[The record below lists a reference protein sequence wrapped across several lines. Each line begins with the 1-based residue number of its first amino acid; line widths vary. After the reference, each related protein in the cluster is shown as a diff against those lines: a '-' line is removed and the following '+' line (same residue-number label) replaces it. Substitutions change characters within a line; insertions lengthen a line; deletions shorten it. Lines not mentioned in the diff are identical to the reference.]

1 MQNGLTGQNQA
12 ETVQNQ
18 AKIGLK
24 FAKRLNNLAT
34 FYAIWLKLVVE
45 FHKGKVQYMHTMNED
60 FGFADWLNR
69 PKPVLKWQ
77 KFETITKV

>member
-12 ETVQNQ
+12 ETDQNQ
-18 AKIGLK
+18 AKIGIK
-24 FAKRLNNLAT
+24 IAKRLNNSGIS
-34 FYAIWLKLVVE
+34 YAIWLKLVVE

-77 KFETITKV
+77 TFETITKV